1 MSVFSGNVGKKKRLG
16 TAQAQRWHRK
26 KKKPSLHR
34 SSFLS
39 SAWFLFFPSPSL
51 QRLIILPVPCPL
63 YLSVESCSGG
73 VIDRCRIFPLDFL
86 LSTGSFS
93 SFTFV
98 RCLRFVYVAFCCH
111 LLFYGGRRRQ
121 LACAASYCISRS
133 IVEGGQRIVS
143 LICWCFCIIHP
154 GRCLI
159 TSPLRKCGRN

>member
-1 MSVFSGNVGKKKRLG
+1 MSVFSGNEGKKKGL
-16 TAQAQRWHRK
+16 AQQRPSDDTEK
-26 KKKPSLHR
+26 KKAISASLFIPVLCLV
-34 SSFLS
+34 SLFSFS
-39 SAWFLFFPSPSL
+39 CL

-73 VIDRCRIFPLDFL
+73 VRDRCRVFPLDFL

-121 LACAASYCISRS
+121 LACAGSYCISRS
-133 IVEGGQRIVS
+133 IVEGGQRIVP

-154 GRCLI
+154 RRRLI